1 MNTLFEK
8 LLQFLAIHPVGAGH
22 DEKLIS
28 TIGGFLAIFLILLV
42 NHQLL
47 EMPLNVGIIASM
59 GASAVLLFAL
69 PKGPLSQPW
78 SLIGGQ
84 IGSAFVGVSCALFIE
99 NPIVAASAA
108 VALSIAWMYYF
119 RCLHP
124 PGGAT
129 ALSAVLGFEASHSL
143 GYQFV
148 LTPVTLD
155 VLILLVVAVI
165 FNRLFEW
172 RTYPNVSRSLGSVE
186 NSSSFSHQ
194 DFIQVLSQIDAF
206 VDINENDLL
215 RIFELANMQKSPQG
229 MSEKQIHL
237 GGIYS
242 NGCMGKDWSLR
253 QIVDESA
260 DIDPRKDFVIFRQ
273 VAGTQKKQTDCV
285 TRNEF
290 AAWAAFEVERQNG
303 VWRKRHESKG

>member
-1 MNTLFEK
+1 MQLLFKK
-8 LLQFLAIHPVGAGH
+8 LWRFLAIHPIGAGH

-42 NHQLL
+42 NHLL
-47 EMPLNVGIIASM
+47 LAMPLNVGIIASM

-84 IGSAFVGVSCALFIE
+84 IGSAFVGVTCALYIDD
-99 NPIVAASAA
+99 PIVAASAA
-108 VALSIAWMYYF
+108 VALSIAWMYYA

-143 GYQFV
+143 SYQFV
-148 LTPVTLD
+148 LTPVALD
-155 VLILLVVAVI
+155 VAILLVVAVV

-172 RTYPNVSRSLGSVE
+172 RAYPNIPPVAETSD
-186 NSSSFSHQ
+186 SSKHFSHQ
-194 DFIQVLSQIDAF
+194 DFIQVLGQIDAF

-215 RIFELANMQKSPQG
+215 RIFELAG
-229 MSEKQIHL
+229 MHKTLPGMENADVRL

-242 NGCMGKDWSLR
+242 NGSMGKDWSLR
-253 QIVDESA
+253 QIVDESPDA
-260 DIDPRKDFVIFRQ
+260 DPGKDFVIFRQ
-273 VAGTQKKQTDCV
+273 VAGSQKKQTDCV
-285 TRNEF
+285 TRAEF
-290 AAWAAFEVERQNG
+290 ASWAAFEVEFDQG
-303 VWRKRHESKG
+303 VWRKRHKEKG